1 MYRKDNEGWLK
12 HMDFIVLDMICLQ
25 IAFVLAYAVSGYGFN
40 PYGIML
46 YRNMALF
53 LEVADLIVIV
63 SFGTLKGIL
72 KSGYYKDFSMTVQH
86 SIIVGALAILYLFL
100 LQEGQLYSR
109 LALMLTIIIYIL
121 ITYIVRELWKKHL
134 KKRMVNGDGDRSL
147 LIVTTSTVVEQVVDS
162 MKEHNYARYN
172 IAGVAVID
180 DNWIGRTIRGVNV
193 VANEKTTPQYV
204 CQEWIDEVLVVV
216 PESEPYPKEMMEQLS
231 ETGVTIHLNLAKIVQ
246 EIGKKQ
252 FVERVGEYTVLTTSM
267 NSASSLQLMLKRLID
282 IIGGLVGC
290 ILTGIIFIFVAPAIY
305 IASPGPIFFAQE
317 RVGKNGK
324 HFKMYKFRSMYMDA
338 EERKAELMKDNRL
351 GDGKMFKLDFDP
363 RVIGNKILPDGTHKT
378 GIGDFIR
385 RTSLDE
391 FPQFFNVLRG
401 EMSIIGT
408 RPPLISETLLYELH
422 HRARLAIKPGI
433 TGMWQISGRSDIT
446 DFEEVVRLDKE
457 YINNWNI
464 GLDIKILLE
473 TILVVFRKDGSM

>member
-1 MYRKDNEGWLK
+1 MYRKNTTGWLK
-12 HMDFIVLDMICLQ
+12 HIDFIILDLICLQ
-25 IAFVLAYAVSGYGFN
+25 IAFVLAYFIRHGNIHLYNDF
-40 PYGIML
+40 L
-46 YRNMALF
+46 YRNMAIIIELT
-53 LEVADLIVIV
+53 DLMVLLL
-63 SFGTLKGIL
+63 FGTLKSVL
-72 KSGYYKDFSMTVQH
+72 KRGYYKEFATTVQH

-109 LALMLTIIIYIL
+109 LALMLTVIIYIL

-193 VANEKTTPQYV
+193 VANEKTTPQYL

-246 EIGKKQ
+246 EVGKKQ
-252 FVERVGEYTVLTTSM
+252 FVEKVGEYTVLTTSM

-282 IIGGLVGC
+282 IVGGLVGC

-317 RVGKNGK
+317 RIGKNGK
-324 HFKMYKFRSMYMDA
+324 HFKMYKFRSMYLDA
-338 EERKAELMKDNRL
+338 EERKAELMKDNKL

-363 RVIGNKILPDGTHKT
+363 RVIGNKILPDGTQKT

-401 EMSIIGT
+401 DMSIIGT

-464 GLDIKILLE
+464 GLDIKILFK
-473 TILVVFRKDGSM
+473 TVLVVFKKEGSM

>member
-1 MYRKDNEGWLK
+1 MYRKNVNGWLK
-12 HMDFIVLDMICLQ
+12 HIDFIILDMICLQ
-25 IAFVLAYAVSGYGFN
+25 IAFVMSYFIKNRNIHLYNNFN
-40 PYGIML
+40 

-53 LEVADLIVIV
+53 LELADLILFV

-72 KSGYYKDFSMTVQH
+72 KSGYYKDSSTTVQH
-86 SIIVGALAILYLFL
+86 SIMVGALAILYLFL

-109 LALMLTIIIYIL
+109 LALMLTVIIYIL
-121 ITYIVRELWKKHL
+121 ITYIVRELWKKYL

-147 LIVTTSTVVEQVVDS
+147 LIVTISTVVEQVVDS
-162 MKEHNYARYN
+162 MKENNYARFN

-204 CQEWIDEVLVVV
+204 CQESIDEVLVVV
-216 PESEPYPKEMMEQLS
+216 PESEPYPKEMMELLS

-246 EIGKKQ
+246 EVGKKQ

-267 NSASSLQLMLKRLID
+267 NSASALQFMLKRLID
-282 IIGGLVGC
+282 IVGGLVGC
-290 ILTGIIFIFVAPAIY
+290 ILTGIIFIFVVQAIY
-305 IASPGPIFFAQE
+305 IVSPGPIFFAQE
-317 RVGKNGK
+317 RIGKNGK

-338 EERKAELMKDNRL
+338 EDRKAEFLKDNKL

-363 RVIGNKILPDGTHKT
+363 RVIGNMIFPDVTHKT

-385 RTSLDE
+385 GISLAE

-401 EMSIIGT
+401 DMSIVGT
-408 RPPLISETLLYELH
+408 
-422 HRARLAIKPGI
+422 
-433 TGMWQISGRSDIT
+433 
-446 DFEEVVRLDKE
+446 
-457 YINNWNI
+457 
-464 GLDIKILLE
+464 
-473 TILVVFRKDGSM
+473 